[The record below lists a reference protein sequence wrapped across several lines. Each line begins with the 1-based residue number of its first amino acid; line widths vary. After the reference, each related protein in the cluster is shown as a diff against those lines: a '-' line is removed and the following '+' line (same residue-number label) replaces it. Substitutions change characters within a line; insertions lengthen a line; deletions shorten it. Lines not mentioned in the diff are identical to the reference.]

1 VAYRASV
8 VVRTR
13 HAARGLVKKRDTAA
27 RTGIEDAWAHP
38 ESLLCARTM
47 VQQIAA
53 EAT

>member
-8 VVRTR
+8 VVTTR
-13 HAARGLVKKRDTAA
+13 HAARGPVKKRDTAPGA
-27 RTGIEDAWAHP
+27 GFDAAWAHP
-38 ESLLCARTM
+38 ESLLCARM